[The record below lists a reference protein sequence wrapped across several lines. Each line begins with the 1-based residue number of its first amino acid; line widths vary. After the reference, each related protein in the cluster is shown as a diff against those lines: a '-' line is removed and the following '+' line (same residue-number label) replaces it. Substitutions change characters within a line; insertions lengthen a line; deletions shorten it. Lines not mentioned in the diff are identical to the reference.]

1 MELRPEFM
9 RSADYNA
16 LAQTLA
22 RLEPGVGAAE
32 LHGSL
37 AGYLCAGGRA
47 QADHWLEALALDA
60 LHEAV
65 LQGGERE
72 VFDRLYAECRRELD
86 DPELSFDPLLPDD
99 EDASLTE
106 RSAALVDWCRGFVGG
121 IGLAGTDLRKTLS
134 DEANEVLADL
144 SRIAGT
150 DVDEA
155 SDPDGEEDYTEVVE
169 YVRVGAMLLRHELGV
184 PPGAT
189 TH

>member
-1 MELRPEFM
+1 MELRSDFM
-9 RSADYNA
+9 RTADYNA
-16 LAQTLA
+16 VSETLA

-47 QADHWLEALALDA
+47 QADDWLEALALEGLRD
-60 LHEAV
+60 AV
-65 LQGGERE
+65 LEGGERE

-99 EDASLTE
+99 EEASLTE

-121 IGLAGTDLRKTLS
+121 LGLAGADLGHALS
-134 DEANEVLADL
+134 DEGNEVLADL

-150 DVDEA
+150 EVDEA
-155 SDPDGEEDYTEVVE
+155 SDPDGEDDYTEVVE
-169 YVRVGAMLLRHELGV
+169 YVRVGAMLIRHELGV

>member
-1 MELRPEFM
+1 MELGPDSA
-9 RSADYNA
+9 RSANYGVVA
-16 LAQTLA
+16 ETLA

-37 AGYLCAGGRA
+37 AGYLCAGGQARA
-47 QADHWLEALALDA
+47 DDWLEALALDG

-65 LQGGERE
+65 ISGGERE
-72 VFDRLYAECRRELD
+72 VFDRLYQECRRELD
-86 DPELSFDPLLPDD
+86 DPELSFDPLLPSDD
-99 EDASLTE
+99 EASLTE

-121 IGLAGTDLRKTLS
+121 LGLAGTDLGRALS
-134 DEANEVLADL
+134 DEASEVIEDFT
-144 SRIAGT
+144 RIART

-155 SDPDGEEDYTEVVE
+155 ADPDGEEDYTEVVE
-169 YVRVGAMLLRHELGV
+169 YVRVGAMLIRHELGV

>member
-1 MELRPEFM
+1 MELGRESE
-9 RSADYNA
+9 RSANYA
-16 LAQTLA
+16 AVAQTLA

-37 AGYLCAGGRA
+37 AGYLCAGGKA
-47 QADHWLEALALDA
+47 HADDWLEALALGA

-65 LQGGERE
+65 IEGGERE
-72 VFDRLYAECRRELD
+72 VFDRLYSDCRRELD

-99 EDASLTE
+99 DEATLTE

-121 IGLAGTDLRKTLS
+121 LGLAGTDLERALS
-134 DEANEVLADL
+134 DEASEVLADF
-144 SRIAGT
+144 SRIART

-155 SDPDGEEDYTEVVE
+155 SDPDGEDDYTEVVE
-169 YVRVGAMLLRHELGV
+169 YVRVGAMLLRHELGA

-189 TH
+189 RH